1 MVVIVD
7 GVARTPLLDEDRDD
21 DREAPQE
28 KENFV
33 FHSKVK
39 LNFFVCISV

>member
-21 DREAPQE
+21 DREAPDNE
-28 KENFV
+28 KKLAFYSNV
-33 FHSKVK
+33 N
-39 LNFFVCISV
+39 LNFLG